1 MADYSNNII
10 DNTGRLLP
18 QYSGV
23 QNQEPEEK
31 DFGVMDYVKDFSKG
45 VAGGAL
51 DAVEGILQTPNAVK
65 ELFTGENKKTERILP
80 ELKTETALGD
90 ISNTITQGA
99 LGLVGAGKFLK
110 VLEWGTKGVK
120 AASGAAAALY
130 KLNNATTV
138 AGKIG
143 SGAVKGFISD
153 FTVFDEN
160 EERLAEVLN
169 EIPVLSNIVTD
180 YLADREDDSKA
191 EARFKNALEGVGLGA
206 LLDSVFIM
214 AKASK
219 SYLKAKGRNLYGKA
233 YNDELEKVLKDIADE
248 QAGKTAGEAADET
261 IKGAG
266 RQTEP
271 VSEDMLVN
279 NIIKHSEKVKANDYE
294 SYHKLLTGDKRNKK
308 LLNDI
313 DSLADKIVVNVSK
326 VQGRSVDDLVE
337 AMSRLTKDNPAFTRI
352 QDSNKYLHKTIM
364 ETVANKLHTNMSWKQ
379 TIRQTDA
386 LFNQD
391 LMDKELRNF
400 LKADSEA
407 LNTLAPRLLAYRLG
421 TVTQLNKVVRLTEQS
436 LQGRLKSNDELVS
449 AYEELTESLGHTQAI
464 MSGVGRA
471 LNSLKIK
478 PDKAELKR
486 IIETAEKQETPFKT
500 KNNNSH
506 HVNQDNL
513 LKGTELEK
521 SAGQIVIVNA
531 KQLKALEKL
540 TEMGADITKP
550 ETQLMMLG
558 MARSDKDKFVRL
570 LSEKRMSN
578 TEYLSGS
585 FLTYFVNNLLSSPV
599 TQLFNVAG
607 NVLKL
612 IATPAERIAGGIL
625 RADNDEVRSGI
636 RMFIGYKSAISDSL
650 KAAGLAL
657 KMGGN
662 ILDTSKYYP
671 MNNADQIAARLK
683 WQFAGSAKD
692 INQLEAYQNIRPELE
707 TPFKA
712 LGHIGAFMQ
721 LPLRAMGAADE
732 FFKQMAYRSKI
743 YADTFDEA
751 LQAGVADKAAYIS
764 KKLEMAF
771 DNGKGI
777 NEEALQYARK
787 QTWTQELDGS
797 SNLDRLGIAL
807 KSVPAL
813 RPFVPFITT
822 PTNLIKDIIEH
833 APIMNSALKYVREEY
848 KKGGESAAVLEG
860 KAAVGLAL
868 GFTGLSLAAD
878 GLITGAYP
886 KDREE
891 RALWEAQGR
900 LPFSIRLGDKW
911 VPYNRLD
918 PFGAFF
924 GMAATV
930 YDKGMR
936 EGGDDLAS
944 PLTYAGTIIQYLSS
958 KTYLQGITDLIEAI
972 QNPEN
977 VSLQITAGNLLGGLV
992 PMSSALR
999 FAARQLDGELKE
1011 TRGDMGL
1018 RFASNIPFLSNSI
1031 PAKYNFIT
1039 GEKTEPSYLYS
1050 NAKDNFV
1057 LEQLMPYASSIRG
1070 GAPANIIKGVKLNA
1084 EDVSRLSQIQGNII
1098 IGGKS
1103 LMQALTDLVNSYS
1116 WQKAEGRYNQNG
1128 ESVREQMI
1136 EKIMVRY
1143 KKQAQT
1149 VFLNENPAFQ
1159 RRITDKQENTRRS
1172 SQYMQERFSREVNIS
1187 DL

>member
-120 AASGAAAALY
+120 AASGAAAALH

-732 FFKQMAYRSKI
+732 FFKQMTYRSKI

>member
-1 MADYSNNII
+1 
-10 DNTGRLLP
+10 
-18 QYSGV
+18 
-23 QNQEPEEK
+23 
-31 DFGVMDYVKDFSKG
+31 
-45 VAGGAL
+45 
-51 DAVEGILQTPNAVK
+51 
-65 ELFTGENKKTERILP
+65 
-80 ELKTETALGD
+80 
-90 ISNTITQGA
+90 
-99 LGLVGAGKFLK
+99 
-110 VLEWGTKGVK
+110 
-120 AASGAAAALY
+120 
-130 KLNNATTV
+130 
-138 AGKIG
+138 
-143 SGAVKGFISD
+143 
-153 FTVFDEN
+153 
-160 EERLAEVLN
+160 
-169 EIPVLSNIVTD
+169 
-180 YLADREDDSKA
+180 
-191 EARFKNALEGVGLGA
+191 
-206 LLDSVFIM
+206 
-214 AKASK
+214 
-219 SYLKAKGRNLYGKA
+219 
-233 YNDELEKVLKDIADE
+233 
-248 QAGKTAGEAADET
+248 
-261 IKGAG
+261 
-266 RQTEP
+266 
-271 VSEDMLVN
+271 
-279 NIIKHSEKVKANDYE
+279 
-294 SYHKLLTGDKRNKK
+294 
-308 LLNDI
+308 
-313 DSLADKIVVNVSK
+313 
-326 VQGRSVDDLVE
+326 
-337 AMSRLTKDNPAFTRI
+337 
-352 QDSNKYLHKTIM
+352 
-364 ETVANKLHTNMSWKQ
+364 
-379 TIRQTDA
+379 
-386 LFNQD
+386 
-391 LMDKELRNF
+391 
-400 LKADSEA
+400 
-407 LNTLAPRLLAYRLG
+407 
-421 TVTQLNKVVRLTEQS
+421 
-436 LQGRLKSNDELVS
+436 
-449 AYEELTESLGHTQAI
+449 
-464 MSGVGRA
+464 
-471 LNSLKIK
+471 
-478 PDKAELKR
+478 
-486 IIETAEKQETPFKT
+486 
-500 KNNNSH
+500 
-506 HVNQDNL
+506 
-513 LKGTELEK
+513 
-521 SAGQIVIVNA
+521 
-531 KQLKALEKL
+531 
-540 TEMGADITKP
+540 
-550 ETQLMMLG
+550 
-558 MARSDKDKFVRL
+558 
-570 LSEKRMSN
+570 
-578 TEYLSGS
+578 
-585 FLTYFVNNLLSSPV
+585 
-599 TQLFNVAG
+599 
-607 NVLKL
+607 
-612 IATPAERIAGGIL
+612 
-625 RADNDEVRSGI
+625 
-636 RMFIGYKSAISDSL
+636 
-650 KAAGLAL
+650 
-657 KMGGN
+657 
-662 ILDTSKYYP
+662 
-671 MNNADQIAARLK
+671 
-683 WQFAGSAKD
+683 
-692 INQLEAYQNIRPELE
+692 
-707 TPFKA
+707 
-712 LGHIGAFMQ
+712 
-721 LPLRAMGAADE
+721 
-732 FFKQMAYRSKI
+732 MAYRSKI

-833 APIMNSALKYVREEY
+833 TPIMNSALKYVREEY